1 MCFIFER
8 QLCAEIG
15 LESGR
20 SAHFFHYFLAE
31 AKLTPRRC
39 NEALKLAIT

>member
-20 SAHFFHYFLAE
+20 SAHFFIIFW
-31 AKLTPRRC
+31 
-39 NEALKLAIT
+39 LKQN